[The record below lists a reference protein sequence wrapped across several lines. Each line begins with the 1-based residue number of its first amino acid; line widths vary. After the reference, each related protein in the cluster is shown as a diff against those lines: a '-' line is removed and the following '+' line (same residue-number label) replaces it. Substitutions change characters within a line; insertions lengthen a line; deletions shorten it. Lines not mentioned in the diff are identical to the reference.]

1 MAASPTSLVAF
12 GTQHAETEADLRA
25 SGIPRVQALRN
36 GFYTA
41 SLAHMVGA
49 ARETGQL
56 VTPPA
61 GPVAWTSPADLARA
75 NARLVVAADAAS
87 DRAFPAA
94 VDLTG
99 ARAYDWADVARALSS
114 AWARPVEHVVV
125 SPAAFRERLVGDQ
138 GMPAPFAD
146 FFLGAY
152 AAMAAGEFARVDPTL
167 RSLLGRAPQTVE
179 DFFAQ
184 EGEH

>member
-1 MAASPTSLVAF
+1 M
-12 GTQHAETEADLRA
+12 
-25 SGIPRVQALRN
+25 
-36 GFYTA
+36 
-41 SLAHMVGA
+41 
-49 ARETGQL
+49 
-56 VTPPA
+56 
-61 GPVAWTSPADLARA
+61 
-75 NARLVVAADAAS
+75 
-87 DRAFPAA
+87 
-94 VDLTG
+94 DLTG

-179 DFFAQ
+179 DFLRRTASTSSGDSSNGVPLF
-184 EGEH
+184 HVVR